1 MHYIFPVI
9 QSTTNLLI
17 FFLVCVVNCSSL
29 FVASRRQ
36 NLNNGFFI
44 SAWSRKIC
52 FYKLLTT
59 CDKLNGAIELATRLF
74 QQDWNN
80 CKKKTILLQ
89 YWCFQLCD
97 NLVTTGLYQS
107 CKDNLVTCL
116 VFLSSLLQDLL
127 QFVRSLTIVSRYTV
141 QYSYQSLSL
150 LSLTSLRNLSGQM
163 AEQVL
168 LSHGRQAVK

>member
-29 FVASRRQ
+29 FVGSRRQ

-59 CDKLNGAIELATRLF
+59 CDKLNGAIKLVTRLF

-80 CKKKTILLQ
+80 CKKNNTVKV
-89 YWCFQLCD
+89 WCFQLCD
-97 NLVTTGLYQS
+97 NHVTTGLYQS
-107 CKDNLVTCL
+107 CKDNLVTYL

-127 QFVRSLTIVSRYTV
+127 QVMRSLTIVSQYTV

-163 AEQVL
+163 VEQVL
-168 LSHGRQAVK
+168 LSHGRQAAT